1 MPVKRT
7 NGMAGFKEKREAR
20 LKPGTDVSFYR
31 HRDKEFRQY
40 FQEDGVFALCV
51 DIGRFL
57 FELGIPSYYPDEW
70 KLFIDSYKKPQMC
83 PSSHC

>member
-1 MPVKRT
+1 
-7 NGMAGFKEKREAR
+7 MAGFKAKREAR

-40 FQEDGVFALCV
+40 FQEDGAFALCV